1 MKTRR
6 QFIEFIGRSTVV
18 AAAGGAALTTLQSC
32 VSSPGKSAASDLFF
46 KPISS
51 SKADDVILPRGF
63 KYSVLLKQGDPIG
76 PDLQFGDCADY
87 TAFFAGEK
95 PDQAYLWVNHEYFAP
110 QFTSGFLAQ
119 DGIKKTVAQMA
130 LEKTLVGGS
139 LVELLRKNNIW
150 ALVTDS
156 PLNQRWDANS
166 SIKFSGS
173 HRIHGKRRA
182 IGTLANCAGGVT
194 PWKTVLTCEE
204 NYHQYYGE
212 VSFTDGQRKMIP
224 VKREHPM
231 SWRSLDQKP
240 PEHYGWVVEVDYK
253 NKKAV
258 KHVALGRFAHE
269 GATCVEAADGR
280 CVVYMGDD
288 KDDEFFY
295 KFVSAK
301 AGQLDKG
308 ILYVANFSKNRWMPL
323 DINKNS
329 ELKKAFKTQTD
340 LLIRTREAA
349 RLVGAT
355 PLDRPEDC
363 KIDPLT
369 GAIFLACTN
378 NKPAGRPHGQILK
391 FTESHGSYAAES
403 FSVETFKTG
412 GEDFSCPDNLAFD
425 SEGDLWIT
433 SDMSEE
439 AMRESE
445 FNKFGNNGLFYVPL
459 KGKNAGQI
467 FQFASAPND
476 AEFTGPSFSA
486 DGKTLFLSVQ
496 HPGIGTR
503 DLSKP
508 TSRWPDRGE
517 HFPRSAVIQ
526 IDLSSRYRV

>member
-6 QFIEFIGRSTVV
+6 QFIEFIGRTTVA
-18 AAAGGAALTTLQSC
+18 AAAGGATFTTLQSC
-32 VSSPGKSAASDLFF
+32 SGPIKKPSASDLFF
-46 KPISS
+46 KPISPVKS
-51 SKADDVILPRGF
+51 DRVELPAGF
-63 KYSVLLKQGDPIG
+63 NYSVLLKQGDSIG
-76 PDLQFGDCADY
+76 TNMQFGDCADF

-95 PDQAYLWVNHEYFAP
+95 PDQGYLWVNHEYFAP
-110 QFTSGFLAQ
+110 QFTSGFFAQ
-119 DGIKKTVAQMA
+119 DGVKKTLAQMQI
-130 LEKTLVGGS
+130 EKTLVGGS
-139 LVELLRKNNIW
+139 LIEIIKKNNSW
-150 ALVTDS
+150 SLLNDS
-156 PLNQRWDANS
+156 KLNQRWDANS
-166 SIKFSGS
+166 PIQFSGS

-204 NYHQYYGE
+204 NYHQFYGE
-212 VSFTDGQRKMIP
+212 VSFTNGKRELIA

-240 PEHYGWVVEVDYK
+240 PEHYGWVVEVDFR

-269 GATCVEAADGR
+269 GATCINAADGR

-295 KFVSAK
+295 KFVSK
-301 AGQLDKG
+301 KPWQLNQG
-308 ILYVANFSKNRWMPL
+308 TLYVANFTEKKWMPL
-323 DINKNS
+323 DVEKNPV
-329 ELKKAFKTQTD
+329 LKKKFKTQTD

-363 KIDPLT
+363 KIDPQT

-378 NKPAGRPHGQILK
+378 NKPAGRPHGLILK
-391 FTESHGSYAAES
+391 FTEADSNYTSEN

-412 GEDFSCPDNLAFD
+412 GENFSCPDNLIFD
-425 SEGDLWIT
+425 REGDLWIT

-439 AMRESE
+439 ALRESD
-445 FNKFGNNGLFYVPL
+445 FKKFGNNGLFYVPL
-459 KGKNAGQI
+459 KGQLAGQV
-467 FQFASAPND
+467 FQFASAPHD
-476 AEFTGPSFSA
+476 AEFTGPSFSP
-486 DGKTLFLSVQ
+486 DGQTLFLSVQ

-503 DLSKP
+503 DLSRP
-508 TSRWPDRGE
+508 TSRWPNGGDS
-517 HFPRSAVIQ
+517 FPRSAVIQ
-526 IDLSSRYRV
+526 IDLSARYRV